1 VAASSLRHGKAD
13 DLVEVLVEQERWL
26 ARRDSRTAH
35 GRAELARL
43 IDYSLLDEVLAE
55 TPPAAAAAN

>member
-13 DLVEVLVEQERWL
+13 DLVAVLVEQERWL
-26 ARRDSRTAH
+26 AWRDSRTAH
-35 GRAELARL
+35 GWAELARL
-43 IDYSLLDEVLAE
+43 IDYSLLDGVLAK